1 MIAKA
6 AGVLVGILIMVMWF
20 WLIGTRPVME
30 TVVGL
35 LLGIGGGLWGYHLVG
50 RHLSRPNEKNNE

>member
-1 MIAKA
+1 MVAKA
-6 AGVLVGILIMVMWF
+6 AGVLVGALVTVVWF

-35 LLGIGGGLWGYHLVG
+35 LLGLAGGVFVWHLVSRGLAG
-50 RHLSRPNEKNNE
+50 REGGES

>member
-1 MIAKA
+1 MVARTA
-6 AGVLVGILIMVMWF
+6 GLLVGVLIMILWF

-35 LLGIGGGLWGYHLVG
+35 LLGLGGGLWVHYLVG
-50 RHLSRPNEKNNE
+50 RKLSDRDR

>member
-1 MIAKA
+1 MVAKA
-6 AGVLVGILIMVMWF
+6 AGILAGVLVMVVWF

-35 LLGIGGGLWGYHLVG
+35 LLGLGGGMWVWYLTDRQLRGDG
-50 RHLSRPNEKNNE
+50 KRKP